1 MSNKEDESFTEEDF
15 AELAIT
21 PLMSSEKNRKDVILE
36 SIKLSNIERSIPAQ
50 KTMAMLYTLAD
61 KFLTGNDLKEVK
73 EAVVVTRIGQMI
85 FDDGVDRG
93 KELGREEE
101 RKLMAALIPK
111 LLQEKRFDDIRRVT
125 EDEEFRKRLMEEFN
139 IA

>member
-1 MSNKEDESFTEEDF
+1 MKMNDF
-15 AELAIT
+15 
-21 PLMSSEKNRKDVILE
+21 D
-36 SIKLSNIERSIPAQ
+36 
-50 KTMAMLYTLAD
+50 TM
-61 KFLTGNDLKEVK
+61 NNK

-85 FDDGVDRG
+85 FDEAFDNGVVHG

-125 EDEEFRKRLMEEFN
+125 EDEEFRKRLMKEFN
-139 IA
+139 IS